1 MNQNKWIIIGFI
13 LMVAVQ
19 LVVPA
24 SMIYNAEAIIA
35 KGTEYKFITTPID
48 PTDPFRG
55 KYITLSYRENRFQIY
70 NPEEWS
76 TNEIVFVTLT
86 TDENGY
92 AKISSVSK
100 EMPADQQDFVKA
112 KVSYVTNLENED
124 NYMTISYPFDRY
136 YMEESKASDAETLYL
151 ESLRD
156 TNLITYGLVNIK
168 AGEAVLKD
176 VMIDGKSIKEMVI
189 NKRDTMNK

>member
-1 MNQNKWIIIGFI
+1 MNQNKWITIGFI

-55 KYITLSYRENRFQIY
+55 KYITLSYSENRFQIY
-70 NPEEWS
+70 NSEEW
-76 TNEIVFVTLT
+76 TVNEIVFVTLT

-100 EMPADQQDFVKA
+100 EMPMNQQDFVKA
-112 KVSYVTNLENED
+112 KVSYVTNIENED
-124 NYMTISYPFDRY
+124 NYMTITYPFDRY
-136 YMEESKASDAETLYL
+136 YMEESKSSDAERLYL

-176 VMIDGKSIKEMVI
+176 VMIDGRSIKEIVLD
-189 NKRDTMNK
+189 NRDTLNK

>member
-1 MNQNKWIIIGFI
+1 MNHNKWITIGFI

-100 EMPADQQDFVKA
+100 KMPADQQDFVKA
-112 KVSYVTNLENED
+112 KVSYVTNMENED
-124 NYMTISYPFDRY
+124 NYLTISYPFDRY

>member
-1 MNQNKWIIIGFI
+1 MNQNKWITIGFI

-19 LVVPA
+19 LVIPA

-70 NPEEWS
+70 NPEEW
-76 TNEIVFVTLT
+76 TVNEIVFVTLT

-100 EMPADQQDFVKA
+100 EMPMDQQDYVKA
-112 KVSYVTNLENED
+112 KVSNVTNMENED
-124 NYMTISYPFDRY
+124 NYLTITYPFDRY
-136 YMEESKASDAETLYL
+136 YMEESKASDAERLYL

-156 TNLITYGLVNIK
+156 TNMITYGLVNIK

-176 VMIDGKSIKEMVI
+176 VMIDGKSIKEIVI
-189 NKRDTMNK
+189 NNRDTLNK

>member
-1 MNQNKWIIIGFI
+1 MNQNKWITIGFI

-124 NYMTISYPFDRY
+124 NYLTISYPFDRY

-189 NKRDTMNK
+189 NKRDTIK

>member
-1 MNQNKWIIIGFI
+1 
-13 LMVAVQ
+13 MVAVQ

-100 EMPADQQDFVKA
+100 KMPADQQDFVKA
-112 KVSYVTNLENED
+112 KVSYVTNMENED
-124 NYMTISYPFDRY
+124 NYLTISYPFDRY

>member
-1 MNQNKWIIIGFI
+1 MNQNKWITIGFI

-136 YMEESKASDAETLYL
+136 YMEESKASEAETLYL

-189 NKRDTMNK
+189 NKRDTLNK